1 MPDIAVVAERA
12 HREAMQ
18 TSAQDV
24 ARFLQ
29 ESLGQKLVAFM
40 VGVNDPNTVGK
51 WASGE
56 TPPRPANEARLR
68 AVFQI
73 FQLLLDAETKHT
85 IRAWFVGLNPQLSDT
100 SPAAAIAEGREQDV
114 MIAAKAFLAGG

>member
-24 ARFLQ
+24 AKFLQ

-40 VGVNDPNTVGK
+40 TGVKYPNTVGQ

-56 TPPRPANEARLR
+56 TAPRPANEERLR
-68 AVFQI
+68 AIFQI

-85 IRAWFVGLNPQLSDT
+85 IRAWFVGLNPQLADM
-100 SPAAAIAEGREQDV
+100 SPAAAIAAGNLQDV